1 MRAYQD
7 HKGGASALAAYVMTH
22 TNFEL
27 YSDITTFRKTF

>member
-7 HKGGASALAAYVMTH
+7 HKGGASALAAYVATH

-27 YSDITTFRKTF
+27 YNDIMGFRKTF

>member
-27 YSDITTFRKTF
+27 YSDITRFRKMF